1 MIVIIGVIVS
11 MATLSVNLLGRD
23 SEVEDQSKRLWAVLQ
38 QAREETEL
46 QGLNIGLYVSAE
58 AYEFLRFDPRQNMWI
73 PISDD
78 RLYQTRKLPEG
89 LRLRLWLDSREVVL
103 KPELPE
109 RTDDEDEEDDKE
121 LSDDEKKEAELPEA
135 LRTIDRDK
143 PPKIQADPPQI
154 VVLSSGEIMP
164 FELQVERDREEA
176 LWRVQALP
184 DNDLRVER
192 RDDKSA
198 RTWTVVSQTS
208 DQTDNDDKQANA
220 RK

>member
-1 MIVIIGVIVS
+1 VIVIIGVIIS

-23 SEVEDQSKRLWAVLQ
+23 SEVEDHTKRVWAVLQ
-38 QAREETEL
+38 QAREEAEL

-58 AYEFLRFDPRQNMWI
+58 AYEFLRFDPRQNLWI

-78 RLYQTRKLPEG
+78 RLYATRKLPDG

-103 KPELPE
+103 KPELPDRGE
-109 RTDDEDEEDDKE
+109 KDEDEKE
-121 LSDDEKKEAELPEA
+121 LSDEEKKEAELPEA

-143 PPKIQADPPQI
+143 PSKIQADPPQI

-176 LWRVQALP
+176 LWRVQAMA

-192 RDDKSA
+192 RDEKTS
-198 RTWTVVSQTS
+198 RTWTVVAQTS
-208 DQTDNDDKQANA
+208 DQTEPDEKQANA